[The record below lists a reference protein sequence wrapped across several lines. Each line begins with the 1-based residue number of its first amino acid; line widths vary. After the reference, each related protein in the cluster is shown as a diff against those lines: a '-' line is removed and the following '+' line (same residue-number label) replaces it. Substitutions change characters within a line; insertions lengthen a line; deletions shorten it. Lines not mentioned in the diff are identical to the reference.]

1 MGWRD
6 TIFRLNPNI
15 NHILHLSNSDI
26 ICTGWGRPLGRAR
39 IALCKYILRITWII
53 IIIKGKVKLQL
64 NHVKLPRLKLRLFW
78 FSFSSLLPVPPSVPL
93 HRQSYSAPALLLTE
107 VYFLF
112 SPLKLLLILAFLS
125 FPFLLSLSKFATN
138 YAMLSSSFNCFRF
151 LLFLQFYILG
161 FIILSAAPCVL
172 TFIIPRVKFSSFL
185 F

>member
-1 MGWRD
+1 MQLPR
-6 TIFRLNPNI
+6 
-15 NHILHLSNSDI
+15 
-26 ICTGWGRPLGRAR
+26 
-39 IALCKYILRITWII
+39 
-53 IIIKGKVKLQL
+53 L

-93 HRQSYSAPALLLTE
+93 RRQSYSAPALLLTE

-125 FPFLLSLSKFATN
+125 FPSLLSLSKFATN
-138 YAMLSSSFNCFRF
+138 YAMLSPSFNCFRF

-172 TFIIPRVKFSSFL
+172 SVIIPRVKFSSFL
-185 F
+185 SESSNAGGFWLHSNLQNRFCPVSVFVFL